1 MGTTCVSASW
11 TGEKLH
17 YIGTDSKGNQVNMG
31 GKGISPGQMLLLGAA
46 GCMGMDVVHVLR
58 KKRQDITDVQI
69 QVIGHQPDEYPK
81 PFQVVEIN
89 FTVKGN
95 NLKPKSVERAIELS
109 KNTYCMVGQTLQTQ
123 VELKTSYT
131 IESE

>member
-1 MGTTCVSASW
+1 MATTSVSANW
-11 TGEKLH
+11 TGEKLY

-31 GKGISPGQMLLLGAA
+31 GKNVSPGQMLLLGAA

-58 KKRQDITDVQI
+58 KKRQDITDVQV

-95 NLKPKSVERAIELS
+95 NLKSNAVERAIELS
-109 KNTYCMVGQTLQTQ
+109 KDTYCVVGQTLKNP

-131 IESE
+131 IESA